1 MVLSIRYSIVTY
13 YKHHVFFCVNQRN
26 DGEACCNDRGAE
38 DMRAYAKD
46 KVKALKLN
54 GSGKVRVN
62 SAGCL
67 DRCDKGPV
75 IVVYPEET
83 WYTYVDKEDI
93 DEIVTEH
100 LQHGRIVERLKI

>member
-1 MVLSIRYSIVTY
+1 
-13 YKHHVFFCVNQRN
+13 VNQRK
-26 DGEACCNDRGAE
+26 DGEACCNDHDAEGMRG
-38 DMRAYAKD
+38 YAKD

-54 GSGKVRVN
+54 GPGKVRIN

-75 IVVYPEET
+75 IVVYPEAT